1 MPTLQRR
8 SRSPRWLALAAV
20 MVAWLAGCAPD
31 PAKPTD
37 TALSCQQMTEEIAA
51 LEASGKLSE
60 SKASELRPGYYA
72 VQAVEFVP
80 YVGDALGM
88 VDMFADVSNSR
99 ELDRLNANTEM
110 TRARAAHLAKLRT
123 ARCGGVSAPAAPG
136 GPTVPPDAAVPPSQP
151 MLRPAG

>member
-1 MPTLQRR
+1 MPTPQGQRCL
-8 SRSPRWLALAAV
+8 PQLFALAV
-20 MVAWLAGCAPD
+20 LLLAGCAAPN

-37 TALSCQQMTEEIAA
+37 AALNCQQMTDEIAA
-51 LEASGKLSE
+51 LEASGTQSE
-60 SKASELRPGYYA
+60 SKAKELRPGFYA

-99 ELDRLNANTEM
+99 ELDRLNANTET

-123 ARCGGVSAPAAPG
+123 AKCGGTTAPATPG
-136 GPTVPPDAAVPPSQP
+136 GPAERPDAGTTP
-151 MLRPAG
+151 

>member
-20 MVAWLAGCAPD
+20 TVAWLAGCAPD

-37 TALSCQQMTEEIAA
+37 TALSCQQMTDEIAA
-51 LEASGKLSE
+51 LEASGTQSE
-60 SKASELRPGYYA
+60 SKAKELRPGFYA

-99 ELDRLNANTEM
+99 ELDRLNANTET
-110 TRARAAHLAKLRT
+110 TRARAAHLAKLR
-123 ARCGGVSAPAAPG
+123 AAKCGTPAGAAPVTAPA
-136 GPTVPPDAAVPPSQP
+136 TQ
-151 MLRPAG
+151 